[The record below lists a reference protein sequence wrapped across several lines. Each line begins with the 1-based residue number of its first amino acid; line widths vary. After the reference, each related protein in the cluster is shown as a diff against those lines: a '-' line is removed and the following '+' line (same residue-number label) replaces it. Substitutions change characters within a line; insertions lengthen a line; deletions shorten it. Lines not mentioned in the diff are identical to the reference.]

1 MNIVEDRSLY
11 RSPCHML
18 QAACKFDTFLCSGQ
32 FSDVTIVVDIER
44 YNVHR
49 IILASYSDF
58 FRALFQGPW
67 RESSQSEVHLDWYD
81 EYGIF
86 PDVLK
91 FLYINDIKLS
101 ADNVFTI
108 LLASTYFQIEALT
121 LKCSEFMERSVS
133 CEVAIP
139 FIQVATKFHLS
150 KVETRCLSILG
161 EAFGSL
167 VEEDPNA
174 FNVLTL
180 QQLTCLVDREL
191 LYAKN
196 ELQIARVIANFCQH
210 NNLSTQT
217 MRELFSLVRWF
228 QVSNDELF
236 AFPKSCPFIPSEF
249 FDPLIQSLPVPAPRF
264 SCGARLDWTIPSF
277 SSVSVKEIKSP
288 LFEDVRGRR
297 WQVVL
302 YPKSTQRP
310 QYTSVYLYAERSD
323 GLDPSV
329 CLEPEGSW
337 FRYARF
343 KVKVID
349 PQSGLR
355 LWGYESV
362 GHHFEKTDESD
373 SLNWGW
379 ECFSE
384 YDSMLQYLRNDV
396 LYLRIVVAS
405 QEMFCDD
412 D

>member
-1 MNIVEDRSLY
+1 MLKPVVFSL
-11 RSPCHML
+11 
-18 QAACKFDTFLCSGQ
+18 
-32 FSDVTIVVDIER
+32 
-44 YNVHR
+44 
-49 IILASYSDF
+49 
-58 FRALFQGPW
+58 
-67 RESSQSEVHLDWYD
+67 
-81 EYGIF
+81 
-86 PDVLK
+86 
-91 FLYINDIKLS
+91 
-101 ADNVFTI
+101 
-108 LLASTYFQIEALT
+108 
-121 LKCSEFMERSVS
+121 
-133 CEVAIP
+133 
-139 FIQVATKFHLS
+139 
-150 KVETRCLSILG
+150 LG

-180 QQLTCLVDREL
+180 HQLACLVDREL

-196 ELQIARVIANFCQH
+196 ELQIAHAIANFCQH
-210 NNLSTQT
+210 NNLTTQSIK
-217 MRELFSLVRWF
+217 ELFSLVRWF
-228 QVSNDELF
+228 QISDDELF

-249 FDPLIQSLPVPAPRF
+249 FDPLLLQRQLPEFSATFTVEPRF

-277 SSVSVKEIKSP
+277 SSVSVNQIKSP

-343 KVKVID
+343 KIKVID

-362 GHHFEKTDESD
+362 GHHFEKTDESN

-379 ECFSE
+379 ECFAKF
-384 YDSMLQYLRNDV
+384 DSMLQYLRNDV

-412 D
+412 DY